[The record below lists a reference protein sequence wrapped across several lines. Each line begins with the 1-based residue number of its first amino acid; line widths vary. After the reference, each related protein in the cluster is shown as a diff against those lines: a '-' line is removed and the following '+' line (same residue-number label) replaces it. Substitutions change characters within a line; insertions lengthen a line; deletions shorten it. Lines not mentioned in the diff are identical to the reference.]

1 MALPSA
7 FDLAGFTNGGIVNSA
22 ISNGS
27 YGGGF
32 DLGPGSTAYTGQDFS
47 QYLPATFGAPAAQS
61 GGGIFGMGGGGGL
74 SGLNVISGALGTIG
88 NLWNAFQAQK
98 LAKQQFSFTKDF
110 ANRNLANQIQSYNTA
125 LSDRAR
131 ARGFTEG
138 QSQDQ
143 INAYITA
150 NQLENK
156 KVG

>member
-22 ISNGS
+22 IQNTQAQ
-27 YGGGF
+27 GGF
-32 DLGPGSTAYTGQDFS
+32 DLGPGATGYTGMDFS
-47 QYLPATFGAPAAQS
+47 SALPANFGSPAAAS
-61 GGGIFGMGGGGGL
+61 GGGLFGMGGGGGL
-74 SGLNVISGALGTIG
+74 NGLNVVSGALGTIG

-110 ANRNLANQIQSYNTA
+110 ANRNLANQISSYNTA

-143 INAYITA
+143 IDSYVNT
-150 NQLENK
+150 NSLQQK

>member
-22 ISNGS
+22 IQNTQAQ
-27 YGGGF
+27 GGF
-32 DLGPGSTAYTGQDFS
+32 DLGPGATAYSGQDFS
-47 QYLPATFGAPAAQS
+47 SYLPANFGAPAA
-61 GGGIFGMGGGGGL
+61 GGGMFGGAGGGL
-74 SGLNVISGALGTIG
+74 AGLNVVSGALGTIG

-125 LSDRAR
+125 LGDRAR
-131 ARGFTEG
+131 SRGFTEG

-143 INAYITA
+143 INAYVAA

>member
-1 MALPSA
+1 MALPTA
-7 FDLAGFTNGGIVNSA
+7 FDLAGFGNPGMVNA
-22 ISNGS
+22 ALNQNDF
-27 YGGGF
+27 GGF
-32 DLGPGSTAYTGQDFS
+32 NLGSGEAAYSGGNWT
-47 QYLPATFGAPAAQS
+47 LPESFGATGATGGS
-61 GGGIFGMGGGGGL
+61 GVFGLGGGGGGL

-98 LAKQQFSFTKDF
+98 LAKQQFAFTKDF
-110 ANRNLANQIQSYNTA
+110 ANRNLANSISSYNTA

-143 INAYITA
+143 INSYIASNRLDTA
-150 NQLENK
+150 

>member
-27 YGGGF
+27 APYGGF
-32 DLGPGSTAYTGQDFS
+32 DLGPGATAYSGPD
-47 QYLPATFGAPAAQS
+47 YGLPANFGMPTQAGAGLFGAGA
-61 GGGIFGMGGGGGL
+61 GGGL

-143 INAYITA
+143 INAYIAA